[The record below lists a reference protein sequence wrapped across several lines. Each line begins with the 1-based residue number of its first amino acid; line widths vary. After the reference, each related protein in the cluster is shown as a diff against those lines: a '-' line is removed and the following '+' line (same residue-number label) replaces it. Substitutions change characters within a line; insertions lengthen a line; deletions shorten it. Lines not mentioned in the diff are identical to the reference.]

1 MLISLHVK
9 NLALI
14 EQAEVVFGPG
24 LNILTGETGAGKS
37 ILIGS
42 VNLALGAKADKDMIR
57 TGAEF
62 GLVELIFQSEDKALA
77 SKLEEMDLPV
87 EEDGT
92 IIISRKIQPLRSI
105 SKINGETVTSKQVKE
120 LAEYLIDIHGQHE
133 HQSLLH
139 KKKHLEI
146 LDAYAGDEVRILLE
160 EVKNN
165 YESYHQLFKQMEQ
178 ENLDE
183 TARKK
188 ELDLALFELEE
199 ITDAQIVLGEDEQ
212 LESKYRKMVHSQKIG
227 TAVSTA
233 YRMTGYEDE
242 SAAGSG
248 IGRALREMRSVSSLD
263 EGLGDLES
271 QLLEIDGLLNDFN
284 RDLSQYI
291 SELEFDPE
299 DFDRVESRLNVLN
312 HLKDKYGHSLEAVFA
327 YAEEKQ
333 KQVDKLADFELY
345 IENLQKEI
353 ASSKARLEDSCARL
367 SKARKVAAKSLQE
380 ILKEALEDLNFLAVN
395 FAIDFKDKEPSAN
408 GIDDVEFLIST
419 NPGES
424 VKPLVNVAS
433 GGELSRIMLAIK
445 TVLAH
450 RDSIDTLIFDEIDA
464 GISGKTAWKVADK
477 LGKLGKSHQVI
488 CITHL
493 PQIAAMADEHFE
505 IAKSATEDSTV
516 TKITKLSE
524 EEALKELA
532 RLLGSDT
539 LSQAALVNAKE
550 MKQQAALQKSKE

>member
-14 EQAEVVFGPG
+14 EEAEVLFGPG

-57 TGAEF
+57 NGAEY
-62 GLVELIFQSEDKALA
+62 GLVELTFQSQDEELLA
-77 SKLEEMDLPV
+77 KMEEMDLPV

-92 IIISRKIQPLRSI
+92 VIISRKNQPQRSV
-105 SKINGETVTSKQVKE
+105 SKINGETVTSKQIKE
-120 LAEYLIDIHGQHE
+120 LAEVLIDIHGQHE

-146 LDAYAGDEVRILLE
+146 LDSYAGENVEILLE
-160 EVKNN
+160 SVAQHYKA
-165 YESYHQLFKQMEQ
+165 YHHLKQQIAE

-183 TARKK
+183 VSRKR

-199 ITDAQIVLGEDEQ
+199 ILDAQVILGEDEE
-212 LESKYRKMVHSQKIG
+212 LEAKYRKMVHSQKIG
-227 TAVSTA
+227 EAVSLA

-242 SAAGSG
+242 SAGGSS
-248 IGRALREMRSVSSLD
+248 IGRALRELRSVSNLD
-263 EGLGDLES
+263 EGMSDLEG

-299 DFDRVESRLNVLN
+299 DFQRVESRLNVLN
-312 HLKDKYGHSLEAVFA
+312 HLKDKYGHSLELVLA
-327 YAEEKQ
+327 YAQEKQ
-333 KQVDKLADFELY
+333 RQVDKLNDFELY
-345 IENLQKEI
+345 MQNLQKQI
-353 ASSKARLEDSCARL
+353 AEQKANLDQVCQELTNARLKAAR
-367 SKARKVAAKSLQE
+367 SLE
-380 ILKEALEDLNFLAVN
+380 KILKQALEDLNFLAVN
-395 FAIDFKDKEPSAN
+395 FEIDFKVKEPSAN
-408 GIDDVEFLIST
+408 GVDDVEFLIST

-424 VKPLVNVAS
+424 VKPLANVAS

-450 RDSIDTLIFDEIDA
+450 KDSIDTLIFDEIDA
-464 GISGKTAWKVADK
+464 GISGKTAWKVAEK
-477 LGKLGKSHQVI
+477 LGKLGQAHQVI

-493 PQIAAMADEHFE
+493 PQIAAMADDHFE
-505 IAKSATEDSTV
+505 IAKSATDSSTV
-516 TKITKLSE
+516 TEITHLSAE
-524 EEALKELA
+524 QTLQELA
-532 RLLGSDT
+532 RLLGSDA
-539 LSQAALVNAKE
+539 LSEAALSNAKE
-550 MKQQAALQKSKE
+550 MKQQATLQKQK

>member
-14 EQAEVVFGPG
+14 EQAEVFFGPG